1 MMYYYIQN
9 YIVAESL
16 HSYSRRSVTIS
27 INEGREGQ
35 SSCKMGGLT
44 TTMKKTIS
52 MITISIALAA
62 TMTVSAYAA
71 PSTTETGG
79 AQAAASSSPVLKTFG
94 DIGNHWGK
102 AAIEWAVSQ
111 GITDGFED
119 GTFRP
124 DETLTRAQFVKLVV
138 AALKLPVTGTPS
150 GSDWYKPYVTAA
162 EKAGFSEKFND
173 WNQPMSRQ
181 EMAKMAVRAAG
192 QNTDDDLKWMF
203 LATKAGLIQ
212 GTDDT
217 GTLDVEGTTTRAQ
230 SVTIM
235 QRILDVKAGKT
246 LEADKRATSRAE
258 VLWHKTNIETM
269 LDGDYI
275 DVASTP
281 EEDRFNPYKDYSDH
295 WAYTPAWVG
304 GLRVEHDNG
313 NVKAWTDGLFVIDLD
328 DPYDP
333 YKYLLDGAKVW
344 DSQNQADISLPS
356 TGAYV
361 VVTVTNL
368 EVEKNTY
375 NITWFDGAPLLRS
388 ETRFIYKG
396 NSIFLDRA
404 PARTYSVNFFSSDG
418 NWILPEAGS
427 IMEGGVFTSRN
438 GRLFPKVPGEAEGTE
453 FIFQF
458 RGFQYFGD
466 ALFPE
471 FSYKIHN
478 SRLKGGSG
486 Q

>member
-1 MMYYYIQN
+1 MVDPPKGGLAVLMKKRI
-9 YIVAESL
+9 SL
-16 HSYSRRSVTIS
+16 TIS
-27 INEGREGQ
+27 VAI
-35 SSCKMGGLT
+35 
-44 TTMKKTIS
+44 
-52 MITISIALAA
+52 AA
-62 TMTVSAYAA
+62 TMGASAYAA
-71 PSTTETGG
+71 PSTTEAGG
-79 AQAAASSSPVLKTFG
+79 TPVAASSSPVLKTFG

-119 GTFRP
+119 NTFRP

-138 AALKLPVTGTPS
+138 AALKLPVTGTIS

-235 QRILDVKAGKT
+235 QRILDVKVGKT

-328 DPYDP
+328 DPSDP
-333 YKYLLDGAKVW
+333 YRYLLDGAKVYV
-344 DSQNQADISLPS
+344 DNVAQSLPTS
-356 TGAYV
+356 GTYA

-368 EVEKNTY
+368 EVGKNTY
-375 NITWFDGAPLLRS
+375 KITWFDGAPR
-388 ETRFIYKG
+388 
-396 NSIFLDRA
+396 LDIPTSFDYSKDSKLSSGI
-404 PARTYSVNFFSSDG
+404 PARSYYMSFFSSDG
-418 NWILPEAGS
+418 KLQTPEAS
-427 IMEGGVFTSRN
+427 DIVEGGVYTSRR
-438 GRLFPKVPGEAEGTE
+438 GRLFPKLSGEAKAAGFT
-453 FIFQF
+453 IRFQ
-458 RGFQYFGD
+458 GFQYFGD

-471 FSYKIHN
+471 FKYKIHK